1 MEPWGLIKSS
11 AQNKVVHMKLSL
23 CVSLQLSLNLGGY
36 TMGTTTI
43 FRVTTMEALT
53 PWHYHR
59 IL

>member
-1 MEPWGLIKSS
+1 
-11 AQNKVVHMKLSL
+11 MKLSL
-23 CVSLQLSLNLGGY
+23 CVSLQLSLNLEGY
-36 TMGTTTI
+36 TMGTTTR